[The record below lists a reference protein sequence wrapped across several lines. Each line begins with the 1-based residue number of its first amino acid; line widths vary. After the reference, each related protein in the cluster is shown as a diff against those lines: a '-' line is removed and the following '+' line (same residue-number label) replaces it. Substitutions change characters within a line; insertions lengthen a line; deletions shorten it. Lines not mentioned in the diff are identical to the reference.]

1 MVKNYLKSGNVS
13 GEPVKDFYGN
23 IERPWDVL
31 TRKPIEPGGEELK
44 KNARARS
51 SRLRVA
57 VKQ

>member
-1 MVKNYLKSGNVS
+1 SGNVS